1 MDDQTKKLLK
11 ECNVGCKMAL
21 QSMTQVEDYLEDSEL
36 ERAVEDYRREHER
49 VEKETSRL
57 LMEAGVSEKDPSPV
71 ASASSWITTEMR
83 LMMKGD
89 CHQVAKLMM
98 NGCYMG
104 IQSIAKC
111 QNECRKFF
119 HIFCPPLFC
128 FRYIKMGFFPYQ
140 ARVVAL

>member
-21 QSMTQVEDYLEDSEL
+21 QSMSQVEDYLEDSEL

-98 NGCYMG
+98 N
-104 IQSIAKC
+104 
-111 QNECRKFF
+111 ECRDASREARQIAEGLIHTEENF
-119 HIFCPPLFC
+119 
-128 FRYIKMGFFPYQ
+128 MGRMKEF
-140 ARVVAL
+140 L

>member
-57 LMEAGVSEKDPSPV
+57 LMEAGICIFMDYNRDAAYDEGRLSSGSKADDEWMQHGDSKHCKVSE
-71 ASASSWITTEMR
+71 
-83 LMMKGD
+83 
-89 CHQVAKLMM
+89 
-98 NGCYMG
+98 
-104 IQSIAKC
+104 
-111 QNECRKFF
+111 
-119 HIFCPPLFC
+119 
-128 FRYIKMGFFPYQ
+128 
-140 ARVVAL
+140 

>member
-36 ERAVEDYRREHER
+36 ERVVEDYRREHER

-57 LMEAGVSEKDPSPV
+57 LMEAGASEKDPSPV

-98 NGCYMG
+98 NGCNMG

-111 QNECRKFF
+111 QNECRDASREARQIAEGLIHTEEDFMG
-119 HIFCPPLFC
+119 
-128 FRYIKMGFFPYQ
+128 KMKEF
-140 ARVVAL
+140 L

>member
-71 ASASSWITTEMR
+71 ASASSSRRMPAFLMR
-83 LMMKGD
+83 
-89 CHQVAKLMM
+89 
-98 NGCYMG
+98 
-104 IQSIAKC
+104 
-111 QNECRKFF
+111 
-119 HIFCPPLFC
+119 
-128 FRYIKMGFFPYQ
+128 
-140 ARVVAL
+140 

>member
-21 QSMTQVEDYLEDSEL
+21 QSMKQVEDYLEDSEL
-36 ERAVEDYRREHER
+36 EQAVEDYRREHER

-83 LMMKGD
+83 LMI
-89 CHQVAKLMM
+89 AKLMM
-98 NGCYMG
+98 IGCNMG

-111 QNECRKFF
+111 QNECRDASREARQIAEGLIHTEEDF
-119 HIFCPPLFC
+119 
-128 FRYIKMGFFPYQ
+128 MGRMKEF
-140 ARVVAL
+140 L

>member
-36 ERAVEDYRREHER
+36 EQAVEDYRREHER

-57 LMEAGVSEKDPSPV
+57 LM

-98 NGCYMG
+98 NGCNMG

-111 QNECRKFF
+111 QNECRDASREARQIAEGLIHTEEDF
-119 HIFCPPLFC
+119 
-128 FRYIKMGFFPYQ
+128 MGRMKEF
-140 ARVVAL
+140 L

>member
-36 ERAVEDYRREHER
+36 EQAVEDYRREHER

-57 LMEAGVSEKDPSPV
+57 LMEAGGSEKEPKPV
-71 ASASSWITTEMR
+71 GFATSWVSKEKGAIV
-83 LMMKGD
+83 KGD

-98 NGCYMG
+98 NGCNMG

-111 QNECRKFF
+111 QNECRDASREARQIAEGLIHTEEDF
-119 HIFCPPLFC
+119 
-128 FRYIKMGFFPYQ
+128 MGRMKEF
-140 ARVVAL
+140 L

>member
-36 ERAVEDYRREHER
+36 EQAVEDYRREHER

-89 CHQVAKLMM
+89 WSSGSKTDDEWMQHGDSKHCKV
-98 NGCYMG
+98 
-104 IQSIAKC
+104 S
-111 QNECRKFF
+111 E
-119 HIFCPPLFC
+119 
-128 FRYIKMGFFPYQ
+128 
-140 ARVVAL
+140 

>member
-1 MDDQTKKLLK
+1 MMNDQTAKLLK

-21 QSMTQVEDYLEDSEL
+21 RSMDQVEDYLEDSEL
-36 ERAVEDYRREHER
+36 ERVVEDYRREHEH

-57 LMEAGVSEKDPSPV
+57 LMQAGASEKEPSPMV
-71 ASASSWITTEMR
+71 AASSWITTEMR

-98 NGCYMG
+98 NGCNMG

-111 QNECRKFF
+111 QNECKEASREARQ
-119 HIFCPPLFC
+119 IAEGL
-128 FRYIKMGFFPYQ
+128 IKTEEDFMGRMRAF
-140 ARVVAL
+140 L

>member
-36 ERAVEDYRREHER
+36 EQAVEDYRREHER

-98 NGCYMG
+98 NCKV
-104 IQSIAKC
+104 S
-111 QNECRKFF
+111 E
-119 HIFCPPLFC
+119 
-128 FRYIKMGFFPYQ
+128 
-140 ARVVAL
+140 

>member
-36 ERAVEDYRREHER
+36 EQAVEDYRREHER

-71 ASASSWITTEMR
+71 ASA
-83 LMMKGD
+83 
-89 CHQVAKLMM
+89 AKLMM
-98 NGCYMG
+98 NGCNMG

-111 QNECRKFF
+111 QNECRDASREARQIAEGLIHTEEDF
-119 HIFCPPLFC
+119 
-128 FRYIKMGFFPYQ
+128 MGRMKEF
-140 ARVVAL
+140 L